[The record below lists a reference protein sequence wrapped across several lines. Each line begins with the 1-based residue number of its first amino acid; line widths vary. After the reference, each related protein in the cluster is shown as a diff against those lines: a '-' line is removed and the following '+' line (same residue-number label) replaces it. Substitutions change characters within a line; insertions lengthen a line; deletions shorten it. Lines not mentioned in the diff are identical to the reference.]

1 MDTTL
6 QVKLEIV
13 RPGPAHNQ
21 LLSPL
26 TDYVALCGAAS
37 PNTFSVPIEHRELLR
52 QLRALTG
59 DSNAERRRAQLDQ
72 TAELGERIFASID
85 AFKTEL
91 GAAGRGPNHGG
102 IIHLRLVVTPSELA
116 IIPFEAANL
125 PPGLP
130 GEKLPMALQTM
141 LPVTITRETR
151 DSQPPPEGWWGRR
164 PRILVVAASPPG
176 LAPVPIRAHLLALRH
191 ALKPWLR
198 AAESFPD
205 SATKPAPDGGAFVPQ
220 TFAQAVTLLPKAS
233 LRAVREACAADA
245 YTHVHILAH
254 GLPLPGTHEERFGI
268 ALHSD
273 SPASGLGVVSGRD
286 LVLALR
292 THNAESCQ
300 FSTPLHVTLAS
311 CDSGNVGGVVAP
323 GASIAHELHAGGI
336 PWVIA
341 SQFPLSFAG
350 SAVMAQV
357 LYERLLRG
365 DDPRCVLHD
374 LRQRLSME
382 CSGTNDWAAL
392 VAYAAI
398 GEDFEQEWAQF
409 ATKQNHRAIN
419 TAFFALDAVLDDPQ
433 KGPEIDATVKPLLTK
448 IARYT
453 ERFRGAAEQSS
464 ARGDSDTRSEALGM
478 MASNCKRSAQV
489 FHTLKRS
496 AEDALER
503 ASYAREERD
512 ALKQSRAHY
521 REALEVSI
529 VNHWVV
535 VQYLALFLPLEG
547 AVPTSW
553 WYVAQASAEADLRRP
568 DAVTVAW
575 AHGSLAELYLLA
587 LTSAELRAT
596 FPDAEARALD
606 HARRIVET
614 RGYEAFEA
622 TSTKRQFTRY
632 ADWWIPAATE
642 ALRDRP
648 DTTAAHAKTQL
659 APVEKTAKALVRALS
674 PS

>member
-6 QVKLEIV
+6 QVKLELV

-59 DSNAERRRAQLDQ
+59 DSDPERRRAQLDQ
-72 TAELGERIFASID
+72 TAQLGEGIFASID

-91 GAAGRGPNHGG
+91 GAAGRAPDRDG

-125 PPGLP
+125 PQGLP
-130 GEKLPMALQTM
+130 GEKLPLALQAV

-151 DSQPPPEGWWGRR
+151 DCQPPPKDWWKRR

-176 LAPVPIRAHLLALRH
+176 LAPVPIRAHLLALRR
-191 ALKPWLR
+191 ALEPWLR
-198 AAESFPD
+198 APD
-205 SATKPAPDGGAFVPQ
+205 TVTKTARDGGSFVPH
-220 TFAQAVTLLPKAS
+220 TFAEAVTVLPAAS
-233 LRAVREACAADA
+233 LRAVREACAAGA

-254 GLPLPGTHEERFGI
+254 GLPLPGTHDERFGI

-273 SPASGLGVVSGRD
+273 SRAHELAVVSGRD

-292 THNAESCQ
+292 THNAEGCQ
-300 FSTPLHVTLAS
+300 FSAPLHVTLAS

-323 GASIAHELHAGGI
+323 GASIAHELHSGGI
-336 PWVIA
+336 PWVVA

-350 SAVMAQV
+350 SAVMAEV
-357 LYERLLRG
+357 LYQRLLRG

-374 LRQRLSME
+374 LRQRLSTE

-398 GEDFEQEWAQF
+398 GDDFEQDWARF
-409 ATKQNHRAIN
+409 ASKQNHRAID
-419 TAFFALDAVLDDPQ
+419 TAFFALDAVLDTAGKNPKIGD
-433 KGPEIDATVKPLLTK
+433 ILKPIQDR
-448 IARYT
+448 IALYT
-453 ERFRGAAEQSS
+453 QRFQSAAERSS
-464 ARGDSDTRSEALGM
+464 ARGDEDMRSEAFGM

-489 FHTLKRS
+489 FHALKDS
-496 AEDALER
+496 AKEQAALKQARTHYRDALE
-503 ASYAREERD
+503 ASIR
-512 ALKQSRAHY
+512 
-521 REALEVSI
+521 
-529 VNHWVV
+529 NHWVV
-535 VQYLALFLPLEG
+535 GQYLALFLPLEG
-547 AVPTSW
+547 TVPTGW
-553 WYVAQASAEADLRRP
+553 WHVARASAEVDLKKS
-568 DAVTVAW
+568 DAITAAW

-587 LTSAELRAT
+587 LASDDLLAA
-596 FPDAEARALD
+596 FPDADKRALD
-606 HARRIVET
+606 HARRIVEI
-614 RGYEAFEA
+614 RGFEAFEA
-622 TSTKRQFTRY
+622 TSTRRQFRRY
-632 ADWWIPAATE
+632 ADWWIPAAVD
-642 ALRDRP
+642 ALRARA
-648 DTTAAHAKTQL
+648 DTTGPQAKAKL
-659 APVEKTAKALVRALS
+659 APLEKTAKALVAALS